1 MLTHADPDGKQ
12 TLGRIALK
20 VAGRFD
26 AREETL
32 DALEAGLIEP
42 GALDYDFR
50 YFQNFSGELKLPEG
64 FSPVTLELEIT
75 SLAGQTLEHQV
86 IDVPMWEV

>member
-1 MLTHADPDGKQ
+1 
-12 TLGRIALK
+12 
-20 VAGRFD
+20 
-26 AREETL
+26 
-32 DALEAGLIEP
+32 LIEP